1 MIPRITT
8 AARLLAA
15 SAAFAVGA
23 ALAMAQE
30 HGASDESAKA
40 VRLVRQLGDPS
51 FRAREKASRA
61 IVELGPPA
69 KPALLAALSSPDA
82 EVRRRA
88 QQALA
93 AVWQRDWHV
102 QIQAFVADVEGTGEH
117 DLPGWERFQ
126 QSVGTD
132 AAARRLFVEM
142 LRTEPELMQTEGAA
156 PAVIGQWIE
165 VRCRQIQESARQND
179 PRQREPVDVADI
191 AALLFMGGRS
201 EVPVSEAT
209 ISYICSFFYQPQFVE
224 AVRGGGPYDESLRSL
239 LGAWVGR
246 KFQGDVE
253 TAKQNLM
260 LALRYDL
267 KEGLPTAIDLLNRGG
282 ASDHVTQYAILA
294 VGKLGGPEHIDH
306 LLPYLDDTGICGSQ
320 TIAGDRYIAQIR
332 DVALAVI
339 LHLADQSPADYG
351 FQYVQDNPIT
361 LFTTPSL
368 GFVDDEQRAAALA
381 KWNAF
386 AAAKAAP

>member
-1 MIPRITT
+1 MITRIAT
-8 AARLLAA
+8 AFRFLLALVA
-15 SAAFAVGA
+15 VAMCAAFGQ
-23 ALAMAQE
+23 AQE
-30 HGASDESAKA
+30 GREGGDQSEAL
-40 VRLVRQLGDPS
+40 RLVRLLGDPS
-51 FRAREKASRA
+51 FHAREKASRA

-69 KPALLAALSSPDA
+69 KPALLDALSSPDA
-82 EVRRRA
+82 EVRHRA
-88 QQALA
+88 QLALA
-93 AVWQRDWHV
+93 AVWQRDWHIR
-102 QIQAFVADVEGTGEH
+102 IQAFVADVDGTAEH

-126 QSVGTD
+126 ESVGSD
-132 AAARRLFVEM
+132 APARRLFVEM
-142 LRTEPELMQTEGAA
+142 LRTEPELLQTEGAA

-179 PRQREPVDVADI
+179 PRHREPVEVADI
-191 AALLFMGGRS
+191 AALLFMGGQS

-224 AVRGGGPYDESLRSL
+224 AVRGGGPYDETLRSL

-267 KEGLPTAIDLLNRGG
+267 KEGLPTAIDLLGRGG
-282 ASDHVTQYAILA
+282 ASDHVTQYALLA
-294 VGKLGGPEHIDH
+294 VGKLGGPEHIDR
-306 LLPYLDDTGICGSQ
+306 LLPYLDDVGICGSQ
-320 TIAGDRYIAQIR
+320 TIAGQRYVAQIR

-339 LHLADQSPADYG
+339 LHLAGQSPADYG
-351 FQYVQDNPIT
+351 FEYVQDNPIT

-368 GFVDDEQRAAALA
+368 GFVDDDQRAEALA
-381 KWNAF
+381 RWNVF
-386 AAAKAAP
+386 AAARAAP